1 MLRISLQRFAQH
13 DSAIFETGSNHQSQ
27 VTVINRHSGIAMAR
41 RLKFIIAYDGAPF
54 AGWQSQSHRNTI
66 QDELECAVQ
75 RVNGKPVRV
84 HGAGRTD
91 AGVHALAQCGHVD
104 VDKALAPARW
114 MEALNAL
121 LPPTIRV
128 MRCRYVSNEFH
139 ARISAKGK
147 IYRYRI
153 WSAPVL
159 PPFESSRALHIA
171 RPLDLNVLKRAAT
184 HFAGTHDFAGF
195 AANRGKTEESTVR
208 TIHSVRVRQKGPCV
222 TIEFDGNGFLYK
234 MVRLMVGSLVRCAL
248 GKMQIEDVVARLDS
262 SKTTFPRFAAPAEGL
277 FLVRVRY

>member
-1 MLRISLQRFAQH
+1 
-13 DSAIFETGSNHQSQ
+13 
-27 VTVINRHSGIAMAR
+27 MAR

-54 AGWQSQSHRNTI
+54 AGWQSQSHGNTI
-66 QDELECAVQ
+66 QDHLEHAFKRIAGRLVH
-75 RVNGKPVRV
+75 V

-104 VDKALAPARW
+104 VDKALTPARW
-114 MEALNAL
+114 IEALNAL
-121 LPPTIRV
+121 LSPTIRV
-128 MRCRYVSNEFH
+128 MRCRYVSSDFH
-139 ARISAKGK
+139 ARLSAKGK

-159 PPFESSRALHIA
+159 PPFEYNRAWHIA
-171 RPLDLNVLKRAAT
+171 RPLDLNVLKRAAR

-195 AANRGKTEESTVR
+195 AANRGKTEESTIR

-234 MVRLMVGSLVRCAL
+234 MVRIMVGSLMQCAF
-248 GKMQIEDVVARLDS
+248 GKMQVEDVVARLDS
-262 SKTTFPRFAAPAEGL
+262 GKTTSPRFAAPPQGL